1 MSFSKGPV
9 ILTAAFCLL
18 SGVFGQHDW
27 GVMYPSTSI
36 CGLKGSFVDIPCTYS
51 YPSVRQIRK
60 TFWHINWFPDTPTD
74 LSLDSRYQG
83 RVEYLGDKVNDCT
96 LRIKNLTDSD
106 TEEKYR
112 FRFITND
119 PVGKYSGSEVSLS
132 LTDLHITVSPESVKE
147 GEKVTLTCSSTCS
160 LSNNPTYIWY
170 RNSQPH
176 KHTADNRLAK
186 DSVSAEDAGRYSC
199 AVQGHAIHSS
209 PEMSLSVR
217 YAPKNTSVSV
227 SPSGEIKE
235 GSTVTLTC
243 SSDANPPVHTYTW
256 YKMLEGLSSQVGSN
270 QNYSLVNISSEQSGL
285 YYCVAVNVIGKHNS
299 SAVQINVTYPGL
311 PRGVLFSALG
321 GISAVALLLVVVMC
335 WRRQKTQSTTT
346 SRSTHSSTQGH
357 SDPVCN
363 VSTIHM
369 VSGCGQRVP
378 ADHKDDDEDDV
389 QYASVQFKPNKQREM
404 PSQEE
409 KVEYASVQ
417 FKSNQQQKVPSQ
429 DEDVQ
434 YASVQFRKSKPESNI
449 PQPLLSGT
457 SQEETQYASVS
468 LQGLSAA
475 PQ

>member
-1 MSFSKGPV
+1 M
-9 ILTAAFCLL
+9 
-18 SGVFGQHDW
+18 
-27 GVMYPSTSI
+27 
-36 CGLKGSFVDIPCTYS
+36 CT
-51 YPSVRQIRK
+51 
-60 TFWHINWFPDTPTD
+60 
-74 LSLDSRYQG
+74 
-83 RVEYLGDKVNDCT
+83 
-96 LRIKNLTDSD
+96 
-106 TEEKYR
+106 
-112 FRFITND
+112 
-119 PVGKYSGSEVSLS
+119 
-132 LTDLHITVSPESVKE
+132 
-147 GEKVTLTCSSTCS
+147 
-160 LSNNPTYIWY
+160 
-170 RNSQPH
+170 
-176 KHTADNRLAK
+176 
-186 DSVSAEDAGRYSC
+186 
-199 AVQGHAIHSS
+199 IH
-209 PEMSLSVR
+209 
-217 YAPKNTSVSV
+217 
-227 SPSGEIKE
+227 
-235 GSTVTLTC
+235 
-243 SSDANPPVHTYTW
+243 
-256 YKMLEGLSSQVGSN
+256 
-270 QNYSLVNISSEQSGL
+270 
-285 YYCVAVNVIGKHNS
+285 
-299 SAVQINVTYPGL
+299 PGL

-417 FKSNQQQKVPSQ
+417 FKSNKQQEVPSQ

-434 YASVQFRKSKPESNI
+434 YASVQFRKSKPESNV